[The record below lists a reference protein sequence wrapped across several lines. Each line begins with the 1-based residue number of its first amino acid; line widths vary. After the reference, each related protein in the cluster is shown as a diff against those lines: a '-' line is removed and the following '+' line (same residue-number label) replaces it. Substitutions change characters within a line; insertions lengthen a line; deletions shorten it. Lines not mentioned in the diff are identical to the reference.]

1 MGKFRVLANAATIEM
16 LSSLTALVA
25 ALARVRMGKFRV
37 LANAAT
43 IEMLSSLTALILL
56 AIAADSG
63 VAQPRPAQPTAG
75 PGVNVPLINYV
86 DVSGATAAA
95 APGPDGQQLMAQ
107 AARELFQQPA
117 LEAKIRQRIDL
128 FGHQLVGS
136 GSYQQLGDGPEKL
149 LRLELKLQVG
159 NQITSLQQVSD
170 GRFLWIRRDLP
181 GQTSLSRIDLKQVRD
196 AIRASG
202 QTPAPDPGGNWMALG
217 GLPRLL
223 QGLNENFLFN
233 SPPRADQV
241 GQVPVWVLR
250 GQWRA
255 ERLAAPLPNQRAD
268 ILAGRPPRLE
278 ELPPRLPDSV
288 MITLGRDDV
297 LPLFPYRI
305 EYLRQDGAGQG
316 SGAGPPGIASPRSL
330 VTMELF
336 EVRRRADLDPRQF
349 DYKPGDQE
357 VADHTESYLK
367 SLGLKP

>member
-1 MGKFRVLANAATIEM
+1 MNTKLPTLAAI
-16 LSSLTALVA
+16 
-25 ALARVRMGKFRV
+25 
-37 LANAAT
+37 
-43 IEMLSSLTALILL
+43 ILL
-56 AIAADSG
+56 AAAAENV
-63 VAQPRPAQPTAG
+63 VAQPRAEQPAAG
-75 PGVNVPLINYV
+75 PAVNSSLINNV

-95 APGPDGQQLMAQ
+95 APAPDGQQLMAQ
-107 AARELFQQPA
+107 AARELIQQPA

-149 LRLELKLQVG
+149 LRLELKLQVA
-159 NQITSLQQVSD
+159 NQVTSLQQVSD

-181 GQTSLSRIDLKQVRD
+181 EKTTLSRIDLKQVRD
-196 AIRASG
+196 AIRTSG
-202 QTPAPDPGGNWMALG
+202 QTPALDPGGNWMALG

-223 QGLNENFLFN
+223 HGLNENFSFAE
-233 SPPRADQV
+233 PPRPNQV

-250 GQWRA
+250 GQWKP
-255 ERLAAPLPNQRAD
+255 ERLAALLPNQRAD
-268 ILAGRPPRLE
+268 ILAGKPPRLE

-288 MITLGRDDV
+288 VVTLGRDDV

-316 SGAGPPGIASPRSL
+316 SSAGPPGIAATRSL

-357 VADHTESYLK
+357 VADHTELYLK